1 MLTALP
7 APAAPLPTAPA
18 ALVATLDRT
27 RQELRHAIRAWDT
40 SQPAPRS
47 VVLLA
52 LYEQRAIR
60 LVAGKPRLA
69 ARVVRLDPALRDDV
83 IARTDLTRLSTSTP
97 SPKAPPQLGAPAPA
111 ARLVSWYRGAAR
123 RFHIRWQLLAAIN
136 FVESAFNRVRNV
148 SGAGAQGPMQFEPA
162 TWKAYGL
169 GGDVREPH
177 DAILGAA
184 NYLAANNAGHD
195 ERTALYHY
203 NHSPLYVDA
212 ILRYA
217 RRMQHDRYAFYE
229 YYSWQVYFRTATGYR
244 RFTGPR

>member
-1 MLTALP
+1 
-7 APAAPLPTAPA
+7 
-18 ALVATLDRT
+18 
-27 RQELRHAIRAWDT
+27 
-40 SQPAPRS
+40 
-47 VVLLA
+47 
-52 LYEQRAIR
+52 
-60 LVAGKPRLA
+60 
-69 ARVVRLDPALRDDV
+69 VRIAPALRDDV
-83 IARTDLTRLSTSTP
+83 IARTDLIRLSASTP
-97 SPKAPPQLGAPAPA
+97 SPKARPQLGAPARA
-111 ARLVSWYRGAAR
+111 ARLVAWYREAAR

-148 SGAGAQGPMQFEPA
+148 SGAGAEGPMQFEPA

-184 NYLAANNAGHD
+184 NYLAASNARHD
-195 ERTALYHY
+195 ERTALYRY

-244 RFTGPR
+244 RLTGPR